1 MCTKGMSAGGTRIV
15 MRNLHKHRLTGTIV
29 GLILPVIAICAS
41 DEPVPHAPGHWSGTA
56 TFGLMTWSDLNDLEP
71 DAGGGF
77 DSLGFIVELA
87 GHKHVTRWGSA
98 DVLIGVDLGISAT
111 QSDIPGNTEDFTQ
124 RGVYVTPSIKFR
136 FGERSRRYL
145 NLETVLG
152 CYQVDIAE
160 LICDED
166 IFNKIVCIE
175 IAEPY
180 DEDALGGYLG
190 ITGGFGSGFIMGLK
204 VHFADFGRVT
214 GLGPDTGDLKGPI
227 YIFSLG
233 GAFGG

>member
-1 MCTKGMSAGGTRIV
+1 ML
-15 MRNLHKHRLTGTIV
+15 NLYKHRIMGTIV
-29 GLILPVIAICAS
+29 GLILPVIAIYAADESAS
-41 DEPVPHAPGHWSGTA
+41 HAPGHWSGTA
-56 TFGLMTWSDLNDLEP
+56 TFGLITWSDLKDLEP

-87 GHKHVTRWGSA
+87 GHNHVARGGSA
-98 DVLIGVDLGISAT
+98 DVLIGVDFGISAT

-124 RGVYVTPSIKFR
+124 RGLYLTPSIKFR

-145 NLETVLG
+145 IMEAGLG
-152 CYQVDIAE
+152 WYQVDIAE

-166 IFNKIVCIE
+166 TFNNIVCIE

-180 DEDALGGYLG
+180 DEDTLGGYLG
-190 ITGGFGSGFIMGLK
+190 ISGGFGGGFIMGLK
-204 VHFADFGRVT
+204 VHFADFGKVT
-214 GLGPDTGDLKGPI
+214 GLGPDTGALKGPI